1 MLQVIRRAVER
12 IDDPRPPAG
21 ALETHTAF
29 FAEDRVVRAVFAN
42 QGDDRGFAFAVRA
55 RHPVIARFQVG
66 VFFSELLPMRQQN
79 VRAEARRVAC
89 KLNIIFPGGHRGKF
103 YCSELGYARSDPCK
117 LVRSRAIALGASS
130 AQAAWAR
137 AISPKTR
144 PSTAKWRSNSCP
156 RASRVTRSSC
166 AVSSARRAL
175 RPLSIIRTSSPFT
188 ESDIPNRCT

>member
-1 MLQVIRRAVER
+1 MLQVIRCAVER

-79 VRAEARRVAC
+79 GRAEARRVAC
-89 KLNIIFPGGHRGKF
+89 KLNIIFPGGHRTNSMAANWAMLEAIHASPYDLALSRWAPHRRRRHGRGL
-103 YCSELGYARSDPCK
+103 SRRRRDPQPQ
-117 LVRSRAIALGASS
+117 SGAETP
-130 AQAAWAR
+130 AR
-137 AISPKTR
+137 ALH
-144 PSTAKWRSNSCP
+144 A
-156 RASRVTRSSC
+156 
-166 AVSSARRAL
+166 
-175 RPLSIIRTSSPFT
+175 
-188 ESDIPNRCT
+188 